1 MSHLPFDEGNCMRT
15 EAGAVLRQPTG
26 GLAGPPTSAYL
37 AAAGGAGVRHELSGD
52 VFVAG
57 DAADHPLT
65 GSPRC
70 LVEYAAD
77 GLLADA
83 TTVARL
89 LHTLR
94 DLFPEATAAVLR
106 TPGGRT
112 VPTPFTPMSSYL
124 AWLAGTAAPPTA
136 GGLDLEVGPAAQA
149 DTAAVRGWLAQAAQ
163 AGADE
168 LGEPVDGVDEAA
180 DEVWTT
186 PGRVSLVARR
196 KARAIGH
203 ATMVPAYDEPTGTDY
218 VDLVDI
224 LVEPP
229 DPDGEAHAAL
239 VAAAIRHAA
248 RQDQPL
254 VGHVVHPS
262 ANHPEHAKAA
272 IILAKLRRSG
282 WVPAFA
288 YWHAP
293 LPGRAP
299 GYPL

>member
-1 MSHLPFDEGNCMRT
+1 MRT
-15 EAGAVLRQPTG
+15 AGAVLWQPTG

-37 AAAGGAGVRHELSGD
+37 AAAGNAEMRHELFGD

-57 DAADHPLT
+57 EAADHPVT
-65 GSPRC
+65 SSPRC

-77 GLLADA
+77 RLLADA
-83 TTVARL
+83 TTAAHL
-89 LHTLR
+89 LRTLHN
-94 DLFPEATAAVLR
+94 LFPKATVALLRVPAERAV
-106 TPGGRT
+106 P
-112 VPTPFTPMSSYL
+112 PPFTPMCSYL
-124 AWLAGTAAPPTA
+124 AWPAGAVAPPTA
-136 GGLDLEVGPAAQA
+136 AGPGLEVGTAAQA
-149 DTAAVRGWLAQAAQ
+149 DAAAVRGWLAQAAR

-168 LGEPVDGVDEAA
+168 LDEPVDRGDEAA
-180 DEVWTT
+180 DEVWAA

-196 KARAIGH
+196 QGRAVGH

-218 VDLVDI
+218 VDLVDV

-229 DPDGEAHAAL
+229 DPGGKAHSAL

-248 RQDQPL
+248 GRDQPL

-262 ANHPEHAKAA
+262 ANHPEHGKAA

-293 LPGRAP
+293 LPGPVPGCAP
-299 GYPL
+299 

>member
-1 MSHLPFDEGNCMRT
+1 MRIR
-15 EAGAVLRQPTG
+15 AGAALRQPTG

-37 AAAGGAGVRHELSGD
+37 AAADRAGVRHELSGH

-57 DAADHPLT
+57 QAADHPLT

-70 LVEYAAD
+70 LVEYAAA

-89 LHTLR
+89 LRTLHSV
-94 DLFPEATAAVLR
+94 FPEATAALLR
-106 TPGGRT
+106 IPGGRAA
-112 VPTPFTPMSSYL
+112 PTPFTPMTSYL
-124 AWLAGTAAPPTA
+124 AWPAGTAAPSTT
-136 GGLDLEVGPAAQA
+136 GGMELEVGTAAPADAV
-149 DTAAVRGWLAQAAQ
+149 AVRGWLTQAAR

-168 LGEPVDGVDEAA
+168 LDEPTDRVDEAT
-180 DEVWTT
+180 DEVWAT

-196 KARAIGH
+196 QDRTVGH
-203 ATMVPAYDEPTGTDY
+203 ATMVPAHDEPTGTDY
-218 VDLVDI
+218 VDLVDV

-229 DPDGEAHAAL
+229 DPGGEAHAAL
-239 VAAAIRHAA
+239 VAAAIQHAA
-248 RQDQPL
+248 RQNQPL

-262 ANHPEHAKAA
+262 ANHPEHAKAD

-293 LPGRAP
+293 LSDRVPG
-299 GYPL
+299 